1 MRRAAATES
10 VVDEVDIMTVTSGSL
25 TVVKPV
31 TLQLNKKLLRK
42 PRPLPLFSCCLRH
55 RYFIPVHAVP
65 PICHWIP
72 WPLYLKKSFF
82 FFLRQFILL
91 KLEFQ
96 NIVLYCVPASLNFWI
111 QRFLKHA
118 LCLRKNNWYVNGNNH
133 LLKGRMSEWCW
144 RDMPLNE
151 YKDKCNKWN

>member
-1 MRRAAATES
+1 MRRAAAIES
-10 VVDEVDIMTVTSGSL
+10 VVDEADIVTVTSGCL

-42 PRPLPLFSCCLRH
+42 PSPLPLFCCLRH

-65 PICHWIP
+65 PVFHWIP

-82 FFLRQFILL
+82 LRQFILL
-91 KLEFQ
+91 KLEFL
-96 NIVLYCVPASLNFWI
+96 NMVLYCVPASLNFWT
-111 QRFLKHA
+111 QRFIKHA
-118 LCLRKNNWYVNGNNH
+118 LCLKNNWCVNGINH

-151 YKDKCNKWN
+151 YKDKCIKWN